1 MESHKIENG
10 HRNSGIF
17 HKKWWF
23 SIVML
28 VYQRVVNG
36 SHHLKQN
43 GNDKSG
49 SHPIIDPQ
57 HNKVNPLPGQKI

>member
-1 MESHKIENG
+1 
-10 HRNSGIF
+10 
-17 HKKWWF
+17 
-23 SIVML
+23 ML